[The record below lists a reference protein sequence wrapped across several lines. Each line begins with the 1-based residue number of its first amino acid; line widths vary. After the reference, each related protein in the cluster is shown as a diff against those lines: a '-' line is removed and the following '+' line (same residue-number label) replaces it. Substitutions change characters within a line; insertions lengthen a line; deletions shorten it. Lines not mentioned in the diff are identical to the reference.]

1 MVVNKSQIT
10 KVCMRHL
17 PPDLTGTE
25 LLEMIESDL
34 PPYDH
39 FQFHPGDPSLAPLNM
54 TRAYFNFP
62 LFDHVIEMQ
71 SKFDGQIFESK
82 KGAEYTC
89 QVEAAS
95 FQATPKPKEKEDK
108 YTGTLDEDEHYKAF
122 LAEYEAEEAP
132 VEQINVDQY
141 LTEAA
146 QKEEDRKKPIST
158 PLIDFIR
165 QKKDKK
171 KQARNERRKQENDRR
186 KDRNDERK
194 KHKQAERK
202 EKQSRKKELIDSKN
216 SESSKG
222 GEKQSDEKKEG
233 GGGRVAARE
242 RRKKEAE
249 ERRKTKVAERKK
261 ERAESNHAE
270 GGEKQHN
277 RNNKGKRYSKRNEKQ
292 QAPQAPPPAP
302 PAAAAPTTGEQ
313 AHTS

>member
-171 KQARNERRKQENDRR
+171 KQARNERRKQVWEAFQELMVSFSVKENDRR

-202 EKQSRKKELIDSKN
+202 EKQSRKVHAICVVLKFCFFFSQAKKIRPICSHFKN
-216 SESSKG
+216 YLWISILL
-222 GEKQSDEKKEG
+222 
-233 GGGRVAARE
+233 
-242 RRKKEAE
+242 
-249 ERRKTKVAERKK
+249 
-261 ERAESNHAE
+261 H
-270 GGEKQHN
+270 
-277 RNNKGKRYSKRNEKQ
+277 
-292 QAPQAPPPAP
+292 
-302 PAAAAPTTGEQ
+302 
-313 AHTS
+313 